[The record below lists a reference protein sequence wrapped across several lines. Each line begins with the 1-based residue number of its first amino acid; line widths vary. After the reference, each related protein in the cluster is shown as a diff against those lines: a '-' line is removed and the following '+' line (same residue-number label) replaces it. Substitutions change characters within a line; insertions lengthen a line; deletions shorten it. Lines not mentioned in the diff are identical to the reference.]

1 MDLCFFGSKKKYLF
15 GKDLYVKVGL
25 GNRMKLRKDFIV
37 MPILRSSLDDV
48 DEKHAD
54 WLELLFDLIFV
65 AAISQLALNLSGNY
79 SAITFLESLPLFFAI
94 WWGWAGHTFYLD
106 RFGTDDILNRALTM
120 LQMVVVASL
129 AINIKNALTTTGA
142 AFAIS
147 YAILRLILVCEYI
160 WVGRNLPNARP
171 LTNRYS
177 IGFAI
182 AAFIWLISAFIPD
195 PWRFGFWVLALVVDF
210 LTPFT
215 AGEIHINFPPHPT
228 HLPERFGLFTIIVI
242 GEAIV
247 SLVVAISNI
256 GFNLYTGFI
265 GLMGLLISFSIWWG
279 YFEEAGGA
287 EARLQERGDQIG
299 KYQLWLYSHFPL
311 LLGIIGTAAGIKHVL
326 QLPYGSELSGSDTWI
341 LCISLSIALLSLSL
355 IFLSS
360 FKWEDCKSR
369 VLTEF
374 RIPYYVIVALVF
386 STGFLGTIIS
396 GLMILFVLTILCT
409 LNAVVSLRETP
420 EAVCN
425 M

>member
-1 MDLCFFGSKKKYLF
+1 
-15 GKDLYVKVGL
+15 
-25 GNRMKLRKDFIV
+25 MKLRKDFIV
-37 MPILRSSLDDV
+37 MPILRSSLEDI

-65 AAISQLALNLSGNY
+65 AALSQIALNLTGNY

-106 RFGTDDILNRALTM
+106 RFGTDDILNRVLTM
-120 LQMVVVASL
+120 LQIIVVASL
-129 AINIKNALTTTGA
+129 TINVKNALTTTGA
-142 AFAIS
+142 EFAIS
-147 YAILRLILVCEYI
+147 YAILRLILVGEYL
-160 WVGRNLPNARP
+160 WVGRQLPGAKP

-177 IGFAI
+177 TGFAI
-182 AAFIWLISAFIPD
+182 AAFIWLFSALIPD
-195 PWRFGFWVLALVVDF
+195 PWRFGFWGLALLVDF
-210 LTPFT
+210 LTPVT

-242 GEAIV
+242 GEAII
-247 SLVVAISNI
+247 SLVLAISNVGLDI
-256 GFNLYTGFI
+256 YTGFI

-287 EARLQERGDQIG
+287 EARVQERGDQIG

-311 LLGIIGTAAGIKHVL
+311 MLGIVGTAAGIEHVL
-326 QLPYGSELSGSDTWI
+326 LLPFGSELTGSDTWI
-341 LCISLSIALLSLSL
+341 LCISLSMAFLSLSL

-374 RIPYYVIVALVF
+374 RIPYYLVILLIF
-386 STGFLGTIIS
+386 STGFLGSVVS
-396 GLMILFVLTILCT
+396 GFLVMLILTILCIFKV
-409 LNAVVSLRETP
+409 VVSLRETP